1 MEDTSANMNNFKM
14 LRENSQMFRKSLYAV
29 LIAACGAATAGPITF
44 SEGFDDVSALAGSG
58 WLTPNYSTAG
68 GEQPGWFQG
77 NAGIFGSDSGAANS
91 YIAASYLGAPSG
103 GNIDSWL
110 ITPLFAVADSTT
122 ITFATRTN
130 GAYPDN
136 LEVLWSLGSSNI
148 ADFMSLGSLSGSNF
162 PIDWANVNL
171 VAYNLQQDIRLAFRY
186 LITDTSVNGDYIGI
200 DSFEVRAVPEP
211 GTIALFGAALLMMT
225 FAIRRRRHQI

>member
-1 MEDTSANMNNFKM
+1 
-14 LRENSQMFRKSLYAV
+14 MFRKILLSAM
-29 LIAACGAATAGPITF
+29 LIAGSATANADVIY
-44 SEGFDDVSALAGSG
+44 SEGFDDVSTLAGAG
-58 WLTPNYSTAG
+58 WVQTNNSTPG
-68 GEQPGWFQG
+68 GETGWFQG
-77 NAGIFGSDSGAANS
+77 NSGVFEAQSGAADS
-91 YIAASYLGAPSG
+91 YIAANYLNAGLG
-103 GNIDSWL
+103 GNIDNWL
-110 ITPLFAVADSTT
+110 ITPLFAVSDSST

-148 ADFMSLGSLSGSNF
+148 ADFMSLGSLSGSDF

-211 GTIALFGAALLMMT
+211 ETIVLFGAALLMMA
-225 FAIRRRRHQI
+225 FAMRRRRDQI

>member
-1 MEDTSANMNNFKM
+1 
-14 LRENSQMFRKSLYAV
+14 MFRKILLSAV
-29 LIAACGAATAGPITF
+29 LIAASGAATAGPITF
-44 SEGFDDVSALAGSG
+44 SEGFDDVTALAGAG
-58 WLTPNYSTAG
+58 WLTPNYSTPG
-68 GEQPGWFQG
+68 GETGWFQG
-77 NAGIFGSDSGAANS
+77 NAGVFTSDSGADDS
-91 YIAASYLGAPSG
+91 YIAANFLGAPFG
-103 GNIDSWL
+103 GNIDNWL
-110 ITPLFAVADSTT
+110 ITPLFAVSDSST
-122 ITFATRTN
+122 ITFATRAN

-148 ADFMSLGSLSGSNF
+148 ADFMSLGSLSGSDF

-211 GTIALFGAALLMMT
+211 GTIVLFGAALLMMA
-225 FAIRRRRHQI
+225 FAMRRRRDQI